1 MKVFDKIFICTL
13 LLFMTWAESIA
24 QAPKYANEFLKIG
37 VSARAMG
44 MGNAQVGISDDV
56 SSGYWNPAGL
66 AFGKKTPE
74 LSFMH
79 AAYFANIASYNYAG
93 FSMAVDS
100 VNERYFGLSLIRLG
114 VDNIPNTLKLV
125 SNGGVINYDNVK
137 SFSISDFAA
146 IFSYAWKPRFS
157 DKLSF
162 GTNFKVI
169 YRGIKTFGNGWGV
182 GVDAAV
188 RYQTPNFMA
197 GLTLMDATNTITAFT
212 YNTVTF
218 QDGYIAAGDTNIP
231 QNSIEI
237 TRPTLRAGVGYKAN
251 MGPHFYTLVS
261 LDNDMYF
268 DGRRGAALATIGKT
282 ISIAPRAGLEFA
294 YINSHSKPIAFLRMG
309 INSIDNNVDNHGDRY
324 KAISFS
330 SGMGFVIKKF
340 QLDYALGNLV
350 QTGDVAQNMRSHF
363 ISMKFFIK

>member
-1 MKVFDKIFICTL
+1 MKVFNKLFICI
-13 LLFMTWAESIA
+13 LFVFGIWAAATA
-24 QAPKYANEFLKIG
+24 QPVKYSNEFLKIG

-44 MGNAQVGISDDV
+44 MGNSQVGICDDV

-79 AAYFANIASYNYAG
+79 AAYFANIANYNYAG

-137 SFSISDFAA
+137 SFSVSDFAA
-146 IFSYAWKPRFS
+146 IFSYAWKPSFS
-157 DKLSF
+157 DNLSF
-162 GTNFKVI
+162 GTNVKII

-212 YNTVTF
+212 YNTETF
-218 QDGYIAAGDTNIP
+218 QQGLIAAGDTNIP

-237 TRPTLRAGVGYKAN
+237 TRPTLRLGVGYKVN
-251 MGPHFYTLVS
+251 MGAHLYTLLSV
-261 LDNDMYF
+261 DNDMYF
-268 DGRRGAALATIGKT
+268 DGRRGSALATIGKT
-282 ISIAPRAGLEFA
+282 ISIAPRAGMEFA
-294 YINSHSKPIAFLRMG
+294 YVNSHSRPIAFLRFGLNG
-309 INSIDNNVDNHGDRY
+309 IENAANNNGEIY
-324 KAISFS
+324 KAATLS
-330 SGMGFVIKKF
+330 SGIGFAIKTF
-340 QLDYALGNLV
+340 QLDYAFGNLV